1 MTERTIT
8 AMSDKERLAA
18 DLRAAAEAFELAQRH
33 CLIAAEH
40 LEENQMARTGA
51 HAFAARG
58 DLARGLAALDAAAEN
73 FAAHSKP

>member
-1 MTERTIT
+1 MIP

-18 DLRAAAEAFELAQRH
+18 DLRAAAEAFDLARKH

-40 LEENQMARTGA
+40 LEENLLARTGA

-58 DLARGLAALDAAAEN
+58 DLARGLVALDAAAET
-73 FAAHSKP
+73 FAAHSSA